1 MENKNLSRTNAQE
14 PCYDKRNKKILITG
28 AGGFVGKNLTATL
41 LQKGYTDLY
50 LYDRDSTESELE
62 RYCADC
68 DFVFHLAGVNRP
80 VDTKEFYEGN
90 TDFSAKLLETLK
102 KAGNCCPVIVSS
114 SIQALL
120 DNDYGKSKKMGEDLF
135 LANGFNPAY
144 IVRLYGVF
152 GKWSRPNYNTVVATF
167 CHNVA
172 HGLPLQINDPD
183 RELTLCYIDDVVAKF
198 VDIMENTADYKEG
211 FFEIDTLHKITLG
224 RLAKTIESFGRNR
237 DTLVMPNLNGLM
249 EQRLYGTYLS
259 YLDTDNFSYKLKKN
273 EDNRGWLAEFIKSE
287 SFGQIFISTTKPGIT
302 RGDHWHHTKVEKFF
316 VIKGKA
322 TISFRHMITNDIIRY
337 DVCGDEPTVV
347 DIPVG
352 YTHNITNTSDEEMIC
367 LFWSNQIFD
376 PQNPDTYYTKVD
388 L

>member
-1 MENKNLSRTNAQE
+1 MK
-14 PCYDKRNKKILITG
+14 NKKILITG
-28 AGGFVGKNLTATL
+28 ATGFIGKNLTATL
-41 LQKGYTDLY
+41 LQKGYTNLY
-50 LYDRDSTESELE
+50 LYDRENTQADLE
-62 RYCADC
+62 TFCTDA

-90 TDFSAKLLETLK
+90 TDFSKTLLDTLK
-102 KAGNCCPVIVSS
+102 VKGNTAPVLVSS

-135 LANGFNPAY
+135 LENGHNPAF

-167 CHNVA
+167 MHNVA

-183 RELTLCYIDDVVAKF
+183 KELTLCYIDDVIAKF
-198 VDIMENTADYKEG
+198 VDIFENTADYTPG

-224 RLAKTIESFGRNR
+224 KLAEKITAFGKNR
-237 DTLVMPNLNGLM
+237 ETLVMPSLNTLLDV
-249 EQRLYGTYLS
+249 RLYGTYLS
-259 YLDTDNFSYKLKKN
+259 YLDTDKFSYTLKKN

-316 VIKGKA
+316 VIAGKA
-322 TISFRHMITNDIIRY
+322 EISFRHMVTGEIIRY
-337 DVCGDEPTVV
+337 TVEGNTPTVV

-352 YTHNITNTSDEEMIC
+352 YTHNIKNIGDTEVIC
-367 LFWSNQIFD
+367 LFWSSEIFN
-376 PQNPDTYYTKVD
+376 PEKPDTYYTKVD

>member
-1 MENKNLSRTNAQE
+1 
-14 PCYDKRNKKILITG
+14 
-28 AGGFVGKNLTATL
+28 
-41 LQKGYTDLY
+41 
-50 LYDRDSTESELE
+50 
-62 RYCADC
+62 
-68 DFVFHLAGVNRP
+68 
-80 VDTKEFYEGN
+80 
-90 TDFSAKLLETLK
+90 
-102 KAGNCCPVIVSS
+102 VSS

-120 DNDYGKSKKMGEDLF
+120 DNDYGKSKKMGEELF
-135 LANGFNPAY
+135 LNNGLNPAY

-152 GKWSRPNYNTVVATF
+152 GKWSKPNYNTVVATF
-167 CHNVA
+167 CYNVA
-172 HGLPLQINDPD
+172 HGLPLQINDPSY
-183 RELTLCYIDDVVAKF
+183 ELTLCYIDDVIAKF
-198 VDIMENTADYKEG
+198 VDIFENETDYTAG

-224 RLAKTIESFGRNR
+224 RLAGTIQSFGKNR
-237 DTLVMPNLNGLM
+237 ETLVMPNLNGLL

-259 YLDTDNFSYKLKKN
+259 YLENNDFSYPLKKN

-322 TISFRHMITNDIIRY
+322 TISFRHMITNEIIRY
-337 DVCGDEPTVV
+337 EVCGDIPTVV

-352 YTHNITNTSDEEMIC
+352 YTHNITNTGDEEMIC